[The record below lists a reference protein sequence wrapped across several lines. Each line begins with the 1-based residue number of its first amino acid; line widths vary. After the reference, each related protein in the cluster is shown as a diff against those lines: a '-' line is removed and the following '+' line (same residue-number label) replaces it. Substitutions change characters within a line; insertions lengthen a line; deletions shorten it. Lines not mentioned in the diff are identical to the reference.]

1 MTAFR
6 FASWLAL
13 AAMILVPSV
22 SASAAEIKMM
32 ASNAVKDAY
41 VELIPAFEKQS
52 GHKVTVAWGGT
63 LDIKKRIADGEV
75 TDIVITPARDID
87 DMIRSGKLA
96 QGSRVD
102 LVKSIIGVAVRRGT
116 PKPDLSSG
124 ESLKKALQASNAV
137 IISGGPSGYYM
148 LDLFGKMGIAA
159 ALKPKMKQTASGEP
173 VGEALARGEGDIGFT
188 QVSEFLTIKG
198 IDYVGPMPSDVQL
211 VTVFS
216 AGMHRAAPSPDAAK
230 ALLRFLTGPAA
241 APVLNTAGLEPG

>member
-6 FASWLAL
+6 FAPWLVL
-13 AAMILVPSV
+13 AAVILAPVV
-22 SASAAEIKMM
+22 ASAAEIKVM

-41 VELIPAFEKQS
+41 TELLPIFEKQS

-63 LDIKKRIADGEV
+63 LDLKKRIGDGEV
-75 TDIVITPARDID
+75 SDIVITPANDIEE
-87 DMIRSGKLA
+87 MIRSGKLA
-96 QGSRVD
+96 AGSRVD
-102 LVKSIIGVAVRRGT
+102 LVKSTIGVAVRPGT
-116 PKPDLSSG
+116 PRPDLTSG
-124 ESLKKALQASNAV
+124 ENLKKALLASKAI

-148 LDLFGKMGIAA
+148 LDLFDKMGILA

-188 QVSEFLTIKG
+188 QVSEFLSIKG

-216 AGMHRAAPSPDAAK
+216 AGMHRASPFPDAAN
-230 ALLRFLTGPAA
+230 ALVRFLTGPNAV
-241 APVLNTAGLEPG
+241 PVLKKAGLEPG